1 MSSANLTVKRTNDTP
16 QVVEVPGGKE
26 PEKRVPGGA
35 WTAGFLSVAGTLVL
49 AYLLSPGLRSDV
61 NGIVALLSN
70 IGAAGITDWVLS
82 FGVWSPLAYLF
93 VMVAQVIASPIPA
106 GPVALA
112 GALIFGV
119 WQGLALALTGS
130 VIGSVLIFMVARRW
144 GEPLVVRLMGRE
156 VYRKYVGILDAKGWW
171 LFAILLF
178 PFMPDDAVVALAG
191 LSAISFRRF
200 LVVMVVGRI
209 PGNTMTALLASDWVT
224 GSAATWISAGVTI
237 AVILTLGF
245 VYRDRLER
253 WMFRRTRSGQ
263 ARDNLAVDSRQKDA
277 R

>member
-1 MSSANLTVKRTNDTP
+1 MSNTTLAVKRANDTP
-16 QVVEVPGGKE
+16 GVEGDRPQGESVIPASRGKW
-26 PEKRVPGGA
+26 V
-35 WTAGFLSVAGTLVL
+35 AGFLSVVGALVL
-49 AYLLSPGLRSDV
+49 AYLLSPGLRTDV
-61 NGIVALLSN
+61 NGLIAFLSN
-70 IGAAGITDWVLS
+70 ISATGITDWVLS
-82 FGVWSPLAYLF
+82 FGAWSPVAYLL

-130 VIGSVLIFMVARRW
+130 VIGSVLIFVVARRW
-144 GEPLVVRLMGRE
+144 GEPLVVRLVGERI
-156 VYRKYVGILDAKGWW
+156 YRKYVGILDDKGWW

-209 PGNTMTALLASDWVT
+209 PGSTMTALLASDWVT
-224 GSAATWISAGVTI
+224 GSAATWVSISVTI
-237 AVILTLGF
+237 AVILTLGL
-245 VYRDRLER
+245 VYKDRLER
-253 WMFRRTRSGQ
+253 WVFRRAG
-263 ARDNLAVDSRQKDA
+263 A
-277 R
+277 